1 MASNELSRLRRPRCA
16 ARAAAVLLRRAGEIR
31 SLSLCFLASVFF
43 AGSTAAQGEAEKSPL
58 DEYQVKAAFLYRLP
72 SFIEWPDEAW
82 TADDEPFYACVL
94 GRDPF
99 GEYIDH
105 FDGKQVRGRRFTV
118 RRLESLAARETCH
131 LIFVSR
137 EDSSKLRSED
147 LAAGSSWRFALTVG
161 EGREFAARGGII
173 SFVVANKRVGLAVNL
188 DASYSAG
195 LRLSSKLLDVASI
208 LEGAK

>member
-1 MASNELSRLRRPRCA
+1 MASNEQSRLRRPRCA
-16 ARAAAVLLRRAGEIR
+16 ARAAVTRPRRVGGVR
-31 SLSLCFLASVFF
+31 SLALSVLSLLLGVG
-43 AGSTAAQGEAEKSPL
+43 GSAADDDARQGPL

-82 TADDEPFYACVL
+82 PADGEPFYACLL

-105 FDGKQVRGRRFTV
+105 FDGKEVRGRRFTV
-118 RRLESLAARETCH
+118 RRLESLAPRDTCH

-137 EDSSKLRSED
+137 DDSAKLRTDGGYTSR
-147 LAAGSSWRFALTVG
+147 RFALTVG

-173 SFVVANKRVGLAVNL
+173 GFVVANKRVGLTVNL
-188 DASYSAG
+188 PASNAAG

-208 LEGAK
+208 VDGAK